1 MNYPFKPVS
10 CKIYAYLSLGI
21 NSLFSVGSPCDIV
34 RRMKTLLINSI
45 YRATEGEGIHI
56 GTPQIFVRFQ
66 GCHVGCVNCDTK
78 ESWDFDPAHTMELDE
93 VMEKVEV
100 LSQDI
105 IKRVS
110 ITGGD
115 PLHPSHVPSLIELVK
130 ELKARNY
137 FVNIEAAGTR
147 IVKDVF
153 DLVDFVSFDIKTP
166 STQVK
171 TSRDVLARFIEG
183 YGHKAQ
189 IKAVV
194 ADKKDFEYVYDY
206 YRGIP
211 EGERFKSPWC
221 LTPCYEPGEEFPMN
235 RFQQVVQLNEN
246 FGLPFRVIGQQHKWV
261 YGPGERLV

>member
-1 MNYPFKPVS
+1 MLYS
-10 CKIYAYLSLGI
+10 AA
-21 NSLFSVGSPCDIV
+21 
-34 RRMKTLLINSI
+34 METLLINSI

-78 ESWDFDPAHTMELDE
+78 ETWDFDPAFTKSMDE
-93 VMEKVEV
+93 VMEKIEV
-100 LSQDI
+100 LGQDV

-115 PLHPSHVPSLIELVK
+115 PLHPSHVPSLLALVK

-137 FVNIEAAGTR
+137 WVNVEAAGTR
-147 IVKDVF
+147 IVKEVF

-171 TSRDVLARFIEG
+171 TSKDLLLKFLLE

-189 IKAVV
+189 VKAVV
-194 ADKKDFEYVYDY
+194 ADKKDFETVFDAFYFSKNNNASVAN
-206 YRGIP
+206 
-211 EGERFKSPWC
+211 WC
-221 LTPCYEPGEEFPMN
+221 LTPCYEPGEPFPMN
-235 RFQQVVQLNEN
+235 RFQQIVQLNES
-246 FGLPFRVIGQQHKWV
+246 FGMPFRVIGQQHKWV
-261 YGPGERLV
+261 YGAEARLV

>member
-1 MNYPFKPVS
+1 MLYSAP
-10 CKIYAYLSLGI
+10 
-21 NSLFSVGSPCDIV
+21 
-34 RRMKTLLINSI
+34 MTTLLINSI

-78 ESWDFDPAHTMELDE
+78 ETWDFDPAYTISLYQ

-115 PLHPSHVPSLIELVK
+115 PLHPSHVPSLIELIK
-130 ELKARNY
+130 ELKARGY

-147 IVKDVF
+147 VVKEVF
-153 DLVDFVSFDIKTP
+153 DLVDFISYDFKTP
-166 STQVK
+166 STTVR
-171 TSRDVLARFIEG
+171 TSKDLLLKFIQD

-189 IKAVV
+189 IKAVI
-194 ADKKDFEYVYDY
+194 ADKKDFEATFDAYHFVKMS
-206 YRGIP
+206 GTELP
-211 EGERFKSPWC
+211 AWC
-221 LTPCYEPGEEFPMN
+221 LTPCYEPGEPFPMN
-235 RFQQVVQLNEN
+235 RFQQVVHLNES
-246 FGLPFRVIGQQHKWV
+246 FGLPFRVIGQQHKWM
-261 YGPGERLV
+261 YGAEARLV

>member
-1 MNYPFKPVS
+1 MT
-10 CKIYAYLSLGI
+10 
-21 NSLFSVGSPCDIV
+21 
-34 RRMKTLLINSI
+34 TLLINSI

-56 GTPQIFVRFQ
+56 GIPQIFVRFQ

-78 ESWDFDPAHTMELDE
+78 ETWDFDPAFTRSIDD
-93 VMEKVEV
+93 VMEKIET

-115 PLHPSHVPSLIELVK
+115 PLHPSHVPSLLVLIQ

-147 IVKDVF
+147 VVKEVF
-153 DLVDFVSFDIKTP
+153 DLVDFISYDYKTP
-166 STQVK
+166 STEVR
-171 TSRDVLARFIEG
+171 TSKELLLKFVQD
-183 YGHKAQ
+183 YPHKSQ

-194 ADKKDFEYVYDY
+194 SDKKDFEATYDAFHFV
-206 YRGIP
+206 RAAQAP
-211 EGERFKSPWC
+211 AVPWC
-221 LTPCYEPGEEFPMN
+221 LTPCFEPGEKFPMN
-235 RFQQVVQLNEN
+235 RFQQVVQLNED

-261 YGPGERLV
+261 YGPEAKLV

>member
-1 MNYPFKPVS
+1 MT
-10 CKIYAYLSLGI
+10 
-21 NSLFSVGSPCDIV
+21 
-34 RRMKTLLINSI
+34 TLLINSV

-56 GTPQIFVRFQ
+56 GIPQIFVRFQ

-78 ESWDFDPAHTMELDE
+78 ETWDFDPRFTMDLNE
-93 VMEKVEV
+93 VMERVET

-115 PLHPSHVPSLIELVK
+115 PLHPSHIPSLLELIK

-147 IVKDVF
+147 IVKEVF
-153 DLVDFVSFDIKTP
+153 DQVDFVSYDFKTP
-166 STQVK
+166 STEVR
-171 TSRDVLARFIEG
+171 TSKDLLLKFLLE
-183 YGHKAQ
+183 YGQKAQ

-194 ADKKDFEYVYDY
+194 ADKKDFEATYDAFHFVKKELTLN
-206 YRGIP
+206 GT
-211 EGERFKSPWC
+211 PWC
-221 LTPCYEPGEEFPMN
+221 LTPCFEPGEAFPMN

-246 FGLPFRVIGQQHKWV
+246 YGLPFRVIGQQHKWV
-261 YGPGERLV
+261 YGPDAKLV